1 VDFFDWVLKLLDRA
15 SICNLYMYSQ
25 LFAYYQTNYKLACY
39 CIAISGWYLL
49 LASNANAQT
58 QSIRGAAA
66 LANRL
71 ATGETAPTVSNNIV
85 ASTQQASTDETA
97 PAKASES
104 TDKLRSQP
112 LVKHKV
118 AQVTIPLTGATPT
131 LLVPII
137 LPNLIPQS
145 SPIVPINSVL
155 TPGLLVAPNN
165 TPAVPSTNTPT
176 SPTNPAAKKDPRFIL
191 EPRVL
196 DPRVVDPFSTQFIIN
211 GNRISHF
218 TNTAVVTGF
227 ETGNFRNTDLSFNV
241 YKLIGAKN
249 VQSVTTDRVV
259 RVTTDMES
267 TGISTVAQNQDIA
280 VSVAKDQT
288 LLGVRQQI
296 SLIGNCLDGSGGE
309 CTYIPGIKIGE
320 SELDPKKLQ
329 PREVAIT
336 SQFGDRVS
344 AASSA
349 AIREPGF
356 QGGANGQNFGID
368 LTIPAIGLVNPPAD
382 SPPPVL
388 TGERQEKFRTGL
400 AVNYTR
406 MQQNFATNGKES
418 TLERTVRSLNYI
430 NDDRNQLVNAL
441 TNAIGQVLPSFSRSI
456 APGEP
461 GARIVVNP
469 NLYQVAS
476 AIRLPNN
483 SLTVYQAGTGYAA
496 SFGKDP
502 KVPPG
507 ASHQALWVGMS
518 PVVEREFVRDYRYI
532 TLREP
537 RIVTSGGGEGGNV
550 PIAVTLNNF
559 GFNSGGLQNAYGQ
572 GYVTVLNRDVS
583 RVDTDTIRQRTDYYP
598 HISFTGANLNENSL
612 WRYYTG
618 AIVNAG
624 FQPKTTSNLKAYIG
638 TDYAIVNPRGLS
650 LNFAGIG
657 YLNPDP
663 EYSSQLS
670 ASGTQ
675 SIQLGS
681 NPRNSLVLGFNT
693 SYIVDGSITL
703 QSLPIRSA
711 QSYVNAGIALN
722 FGDLSVG
729 GTQFF
734 GNILPESVENKTVFN
749 IGWKVTNKLK
759 VGGFVS
765 VFDRNISTN
774 PFGANLS
781 YDLDANSDSAIYLG
795 WNAAEID
802 FRRTLGSTAN
812 VYKDNTV
819 SVSIRYGF

>member
-1 VDFFDWVLKLLDRA
+1 MGLFSDWVLKLLDRA
-15 SICNLYMYSQ
+15 SIFRSYMYSQ

-39 CIAISGWYLL
+39 CMAISGWYLL
-49 LASNANAQT
+49 LASSANAQT
-58 QSIRGAAA
+58 HSISEASP
-66 LANRL
+66 LENRST
-71 ATGETAPTVSNNIV
+71 AGEIAPTVTNNIV
-85 ASTQQASTDETA
+85 AATQQASTTETA
-97 PAKASES
+97 PDS
-104 TDKLRSQP
+104 TDKPAPQP

-118 AQVTIPLTGATPT
+118 AQVTIPIPTGATPT
-131 LLVPII
+131 LSVPII
-137 LPNLIPQS
+137 LPNLLPQS

-155 TPGLLVAPNN
+155 TPRLLIPPNN

-176 SPTNPAAKKDPRFIL
+176 SPTNPKAVKDPRFIL
-191 EPRVL
+191 EPQVL
-196 DPRVVDPFSTQFIIN
+196 DPRSVDPFSTQFILN

-227 ETGNFRNTDLSFNV
+227 ETGNFRNTDLSFDI
-241 YKLIGAKN
+241 YKLIGAKS

-267 TGISTVAQNQDIA
+267 TGIRTVAQNQEIA
-280 VSVAKDQT
+280 VSIAKNQT
-288 LLGVRQQI
+288 LLGVSQQI
-296 SLIGNCLDGSGGE
+296 SLIGNCLDGSGRE
-309 CTYIPGIKIGE
+309 CSYIPGITIGE
-320 SELDPKKLQ
+320 SELDPKLQ
-329 PREVAIT
+329 PRVVKVE
-336 SQFGDRVS
+336 SQFGDVLS
-344 AASSA
+344 EASSA

-356 QGGANGQNFGID
+356 QGGANGQNVGID
-368 LTIPAIGLVNPPAD
+368 ITVPAIGLVNPPAG

-388 TGERQEKFRTGL
+388 TGERKETFKTGL

-418 TLERTVRSLNYI
+418 TLERTIRAVNYI
-430 NDDRNQLVNAL
+430 NDDRNQLVNAV
-441 TNAIGQVLPSFSRSI
+441 TNAIGQILPSFKRSI

-476 AIRLPNN
+476 AIRIPNN

-496 SFGKDP
+496 SFGKNP
-502 KVPPG
+502 RVPPG

-583 RVDTDTIRQRTDYYP
+583 RVDTETIRQRTDYYP

-624 FQPKTTSNLKAYIG
+624 FQPKSTTNLKAYIG
-638 TDYAIVNPRGLS
+638 TDYALFNPRGFS
-650 LNFAGIG
+650 LNVGGIG

-663 EYSSQLS
+663 EYNTQLF
-670 ASGTQ
+670 ANGTQ
-675 SIQLGS
+675 AIQLGS
-681 NPRNSLVLGFNT
+681 NPRNTLVLGFNT
-693 SYIVDGSITL
+693 NYVVDGAITL

-722 FGDLSVG
+722 FGDISVG

-759 VGGFVS
+759 IGGFVS
-765 VFDRNISTN
+765 VLDRNISTN

-781 YDLDANSDSAIYLG
+781 YDLDTNSDSAIYLG

-802 FRRTLGSTAN
+802 FRRTLGSNSN

>member
-1 VDFFDWVLKLLDRA
+1 
-15 SICNLYMYSQ
+15 MYSQ
-25 LFAYYQTNYKLACY
+25 LFAYYQTNYKLVCY

-49 LASNANAQT
+49 LASSANAQT
-58 QSIRGAAA
+58 QPIIEAS
-66 LANRL
+66 LPENRS
-71 ATGETAPTVSNNIV
+71 TTEEIAPTVSNNIV
-85 ASTQQASTDETA
+85 ASTPPENATAA
-97 PAKASES
+97 PAKADES
-104 TDKLRSQP
+104 TDKPTSPP

-118 AQVTIPLTGATPT
+118 AQVTIPLPTGATPI
-131 LLVPII
+131 LSVPII
-137 LPNLIPQS
+137 LPNLIPRS

-155 TPGLLVAPNN
+155 TPGLLFSPNN

-176 SPTNPAAKKDPRFIL
+176 SPTNPAAVKDSRFII
-191 EPRVL
+191 EPKVL

-218 TNTAVVTGF
+218 TNTAIVTGF
-227 ETGNFRNTDLSFNV
+227 ETGNFRNTDLSFNIF
-241 YKLIGAKN
+241 KLIGAKN

-259 RVTTDMES
+259 RVSTEMES
-267 TGISTVAQNQDIA
+267 TGISTVAQYQEIN

-309 CTYIPGIKIGE
+309 CTYIPGITIGE
-320 SELDPKKLQ
+320 SDLDRKLQ
-329 PREVAIT
+329 PRVITVT

-368 LTIPAIGLVNPPAD
+368 LTIPAIGLVNPPEG
-382 SPPPVL
+382 SPPQVL
-388 TGERQEKFRTGL
+388 TGERQENFKTGL

-430 NDDRNQLVNAL
+430 NGDRNQLVNAL
-441 TNAIGQVLPSFSRSI
+441 TNAIGQILPSFSRSI

-476 AIRLPNN
+476 AIRIPDN

-518 PVVEREFVRDYRYI
+518 PVVEREFSRDYRYNTI
-532 TLREP
+532 REP

-681 NPRNSLVLGFNT
+681 NPRNSLVLGFNS

-703 QSLPIRSA
+703 QSLPVRSA
-711 QSYVNAGIALN
+711 QSYVNAGLALN
-722 FGDLSVG
+722 FGDISVG

-781 YDLDANSDSAIYLG
+781 YELDANSDSAIYLG

-802 FRRTLGSTAN
+802 FRRTLGPTAN

-819 SVSIRYGF
+819 SISIRYGF